1 MLPGPFSKCPPR
13 PQTLKKHMKP
23 ALFCVFR
30 ALFKVS
36 AAPPNIEKTYETGSS
51 FMFPGP
57 FGSKWQIR
65 PKTQMPG
72 KWPVHNPNNPSAQ
85 PSGCRCTTPQ
95 TIFPNSGP
103 CEPLG
108 AGPKRCSI
116 ASCRCF
122 AVIKIQLCGACPPG
136 PHDAP

>member
-1 MLPGPFSKCPPR
+1 MCNRKIFHVS
-13 PQTLKKHMKP
+13 
-23 ALFCVFR
+23 R

-36 AAPPNIEKTYETGSS
+36 DAPPNIEKTYETGSF

-57 FGSKWQIR
+57 FGSKCQIR

-108 AGPKRCSI
+108 AGPKRCSS
-116 ASCRCF
+116 ASSRCF
-122 AVIKIQLCGACPPG
+122 AVSDVFFFNWSAIIALFFSLDCKKTSGN
-136 PHDAP
+136 